1 MRKNPVYHHTLSGAR
16 ETSELVWELTGLQ
29 RDRFLPASF
38 SSSFFVSFLR
48 HTGTRL
54 HISRSHFVHLRFC
67 FCPFKPPEM
76 TVATCAPTTVRPGDD
91 AANMP
96 VRSIVMRMRERTAG
110 ETCKLAQ
117 PQDPAM
123 LAGSLSSSVH
133 GALGASRCTVR
144 VLATDA
150 VRRIYYAIMRETH
163 IACTCHADRRIRP

>member
-1 MRKNPVYHHTLSGAR
+1 MGTDWSPARSFPSGFFLFVIFCFLF
-16 ETSELVWELTGLQ
+16 TSHRYTTPYQ
-29 RDRFLPASF
+29 SQ
-38 SSSFFVSFLR
+38 SLR
-48 HTGTRL
+48 PPP
-54 HISRSHFVHLRFC
+54 FC
-67 FCPFKPPEM
+67 FCPFKPPET

-96 VRSIVMRMRERTAG
+96 VRSIVMRMRERTTG

-123 LAGSLSSSVH
+123 LAGSLSSSVY